1 MIIKAMEISE
11 ATKDAMTMPE
21 VMFEAAKVFRKV
33 QNGISAEEFSE
44 VMFRYS
50 GILSAATA
58 TLVASVCLGENKMNE
73 MISEID
79 EFEKTT
85 SEILSEFGE

>member
-1 MIIKAMEISE
+1 MISTAFEISE
-11 ATKDAMTMPE
+11 ATKEAMITPE

-33 QNGISAEEFSE
+33 QNGISAEEFAD

-58 TLVASVCLGENKMNE
+58 TLVANVCLGENKMTE
-73 MISEID
+73 MVEAIE
-79 EFEKTT
+79 EMEKM
-85 SEILSEFGE
+85 SHDVLKGE

>member
-1 MIIKAMEISE
+1 
-11 ATKDAMTMPE
+11 MPE

-33 QNGISAEEFSE
+33 QNGISAEEFAD

-58 TLVASVCLGENKMNE
+58 TLVANVCLGENKMSE
-73 MISEID
+73 MVDAID
-79 EFEKTT
+79 EMEKI
-85 SEILSEFGE
+85 SQDVLGGE